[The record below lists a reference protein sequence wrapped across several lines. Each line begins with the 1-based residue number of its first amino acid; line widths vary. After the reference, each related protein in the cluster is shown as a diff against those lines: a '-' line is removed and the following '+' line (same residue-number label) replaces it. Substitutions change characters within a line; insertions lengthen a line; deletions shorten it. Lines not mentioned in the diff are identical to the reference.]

1 MGFVRRNGAPS
12 VSDQMRENFSTEQ
25 DIPEVIDLND
35 DEIEPAI
42 IKVSPSKS
50 SKHISEEDE
59 LKAAIAASLSQQ
71 SKASSSGRSLG
82 FAGNSTWSSTGL
94 LTSSASDR
102 KFICRTFCAPLVTTA
117 ISDVYLSA

>member
-1 MGFVRRNGAPS
+1 MMGFVKRNGAPS

-25 DIPEVIDLND
+25 DIPEVIELND

-50 SKHISEEDE
+50 SKYISEEDE
-59 LKAAIAASLSQQ
+59 LKAAITASLSQE

-82 FAGNSTWSSTGL
+82 FAGNSTG
-94 LTSSASDR
+94 
-102 KFICRTFCAPLVTTA
+102 F
-117 ISDVYLSA
+117 